1 MVGVRKILH
10 IVPIALL
17 TILLFVSCEE
27 QLSHNG
33 KTPLVSVGKEF
44 LYKEDVEQHYAIN
57 RHLVDS
63 AKFVNEYVRKW
74 LEDALLYRVAY
85 RNVSNSK
92 EIEKMVDNYRR
103 LLILNL
109 YQGRLIDQRL
119 SLEFTDEKVNE
130 FYEQNKGL
138 FLMKEPMVQGLYLK
152 VAKKAP
158 QLASVRKWLAGATH
172 EDVEKLEKYSLTNA
186 LAYDYFVESW
196 RALDDIAARMPIT
209 VDELLKRLEKKP
221 FVEVSDTGA
230 YYFVNAMSLLKKG
243 ETMPVDMASAE
254 IRTLLINSS
263 KANFIKKVKRDLFD
277 QAIESEEIKIYDN
290 AFSSLLGEGESA
302 NQ

>member
-1 MVGVRKILH
+1 
-10 IVPIALL
+10 
-17 TILLFVSCEE
+17 
-27 QLSHNG
+27 
-33 KTPLVSVGKEF
+33 
-44 LYKEDVEQHYAIN
+44 
-57 RHLVDS
+57 
-63 AKFVNEYVRKW
+63 
-74 LEDALLYRVAY
+74 
-85 RNVSNSK
+85 
-92 EIEKMVDNYRR
+92 
-103 LLILNL
+103 LNL

>member
-1 MVGVRKILH
+1 
-10 IVPIALL
+10 
-17 TILLFVSCEE
+17 
-27 QLSHNG
+27 
-33 KTPLVSVGKEF
+33 
-44 LYKEDVEQHYAIN
+44 
-57 RHLVDS
+57 
-63 AKFVNEYVRKW
+63 
-74 LEDALLYRVAY
+74 
-85 RNVSNSK
+85 
-92 EIEKMVDNYRR
+92 
-103 LLILNL
+103 
-109 YQGRLIDQRL
+109 
-119 SLEFTDEKVNE
+119 
-130 FYEQNKGL
+130 
-138 FLMKEPMVQGLYLK
+138 
-152 VAKKAP
+152 
-158 QLASVRKWLAGATH
+158 
-172 EDVEKLEKYSLTNA
+172 

-196 RALDDIAARMPIT
+196 RALDDIAARMPVT

>member
-1 MVGVRKILH
+1 MDMFTLIVVMVSQVYVYAQTHH
-10 IVPIALL
+10 IACIKDVYFLCINYSSITL
-17 TILLFVSCEE
+17 
-27 QLSHNG
+27 QKRG
-33 KTPLVSVGKEF
+33 K
-44 LYKEDVEQHYAIN
+44 
-57 RHLVDS
+57 
-63 AKFVNEYVRKW
+63 
-74 LEDALLYRVAY
+74 
-85 RNVSNSK
+85 
-92 EIEKMVDNYRR
+92 
-103 LLILNL
+103 LNL
-109 YQGRLIDQRL
+109 QRIR
-119 SLEFTDEKVNE
+119 SL
-130 FYEQNKGL
+130 GL
-138 FLMKEPMVQGLYLK
+138 FGV
-152 VAKKAP
+152 
-158 QLASVRKWLAGATH
+158 
-172 EDVEKLEKYSLTNA
+172 
-186 LAYDYFVESW
+186 
-196 RALDDIAARMPIT
+196 T